1 VSLKRRCHFRKS
13 NAADFIAT
21 MDKDGD
27 GKVTFFELLKELF
40 PMTPSKQL
48 NDIYRKFYPEA
59 APKTIKYIL
68 PPEIHKISLA
78 VPNVTF
84 HPESAC

>member
-1 VSLKRRCHFRKS
+1 LLKYRFRKG

-21 MDKDGD
+21 IDRDGD
-27 GKVTFFELLKELF
+27 GKITFLELLKELF

-59 APKTIKYIL
+59 IAKPIKCVFSLDAMHSNIL
-68 PPEIHKISLA
+68 MHASYSMQEALA
-78 VPNVTF
+78 S
-84 HPESAC
+84 H